1 MSDKTFNFI
10 RFLAEIGITAIG
22 TFYKVVAEI
31 WSLPYGEA
39 VLATCVALSTLI
51 GVFVEYNRAQY
62 NKSKL
67 APVEDATLFKIADDA
82 PVLIAET
89 GEEKTYAEIKAE
101 EIE

>member
-1 MSDKTFNFI
+1 MTDKAFNFI

-22 TFYKVVAEI
+22 TFYKVIAEI

-62 NKSKL
+62 NKAKL
-67 APVEDATLFKIADDA
+67 APVEDASPINIADTA
-82 PVLIAET
+82 PVLDAET
-89 GEEKTYAEIKAE
+89 GKEVTYAEIKAE

>member
-1 MSDKTFNFI
+1 MTNKTYNFI

-51 GVFVEYNRAQY
+51 GVWTEYQRQAY
-62 NKSKL
+62 NKKC
-67 APVEDATLFKIADDA
+67 TDDA
-82 PVLIAET
+82 C
-89 GEEKTYAEIKAE
+89 EIKE
-101 EIE
+101 TE

>member
-22 TFYKVVAEI
+22 TFYKVIAEI
-31 WSLPYGEA
+31 WDLPYGEA

-51 GVFVEYNRAQY
+51 GVFTEWQRTQY
-62 NKSKL
+62 AKSKMIL
-67 APVEDATLFKIADDA
+67 APVDDA
-82 PVLIAET
+82 SPILPEDTIS
-89 GEEKTYAEIKAE
+89 IKAE

>member
-51 GVFVEYNRAQY
+51 GIWTEYQRFSY
-62 NKSKL
+62 NKSKVE
-67 APVEDATLFKIADDA
+67 APVEDASPILPEDLTVEVKRED
-82 PVLIAET
+82 
-89 GEEKTYAEIKAE
+89 
-101 EIE
+101 IE

>member
-1 MSDKTFNFI
+1 MTDRTFNFI

-22 TFYKVVAEI
+22 TFYKVIAEI

-62 NKSKL
+62 NKAKL
-67 APVEDATLFKIADDA
+67 TPVEDASPILPEDT
-82 PVLIAET
+82 VS
-89 GEEKTYAEIKAE
+89 IKKE
-101 EIE
+101 DVE

>member
-1 MSDKTFNFI
+1 MTDRTFNFI

-22 TFYKVVAEI
+22 TFYKVITEI
-31 WSLPYGEA
+31 WDLPYGEA

-62 NKSKL
+62 NKAKL
-67 APVEDATLFKIADDA
+67 VPVEDASPILPEDT
-82 PVLIAET
+82 VS
-89 GEEKTYAEIKAE
+89 IKAE